1 MFKNFPQILTHKN
14 SLQFGNLVLHDKI
27 VTKSDG
33 AFKVKNRECP
43 HRAYPIGNPGDI
55 LQKLECNLH
64 GFCWNNNGLPIKP
77 NIYKLQ
83 DCGSITEGKSGLL
96 FQNFNEPTESS
107 WVKILEN
114 ETQLEYVRSEVGSSY
129 GSWLWLMDIYSDLLH
144 IRKNG
149 VHPNLSLEIPLD
161 TLTLEQGE
169 DWILQKNTGSGFW
182 LFIFPFTAIE
192 WSTGKLSVK
201 RIVPHNIN
209 QEFGFDWQVQLFY
222 NKDIDSSQRKI
233 WESLIDVYKEDIT
246 AIEKI
251 RKPFYPLKKS
261 ISKWEDQTKLWGDW
275 YLNNKK

>member
-1 MFKNFPQILTHKN
+1 MFKNPPQILTHKN
-14 SLQFGNLVLHDKI
+14 SLQFGNLVLQDKI
-27 VTKSDG
+27 VTKSQG
-33 AFKVKNRECP
+33 VFKVKNRECP

-55 LQKLECNLH
+55 LQKIECELH
-64 GFCWNNNGLPIKP
+64 GFCWDNNGMPVEP

-83 DCGSITEGKSGLL
+83 DRGPVNEGISGLL
-96 FQNFNEPTESS
+96 FQNFNEPTEST

-114 ETQLEYVRSEVGSSY
+114 EKNLEYLRSEVGTSH

-161 TLTLEQGE
+161 TLTLEHGK
-169 DWILQKNTGSGFW
+169 DWVLQKNTGPGFW

-192 WSTGKLSVK
+192 WSKGKLSIK
-201 RIVPHNIN
+201 RIVPHNID

-222 NKDIDSSQRKI
+222 DKDIDSSQRKI
-233 WESLIDVYKEDIT
+233 WESLIDVYKEDIS